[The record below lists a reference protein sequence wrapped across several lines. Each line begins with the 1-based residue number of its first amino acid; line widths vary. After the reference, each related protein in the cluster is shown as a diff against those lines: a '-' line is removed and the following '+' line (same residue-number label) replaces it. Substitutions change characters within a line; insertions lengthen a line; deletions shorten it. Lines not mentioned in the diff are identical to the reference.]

1 LDFLCGQWR
10 FFFISVV
17 GPLALRLVIFPVL
30 PLWGTLLWRRF
41 GKLRGG
47 LALFLPPMV
56 LGLSLEVGVFS
67 FLWAVQWMALGPI
80 LAECLHRD
88 WGISRAMGT
97 ALIATLAL
105 QAGVMALW
113 AIEAGEFPWRLLQ
126 REMEK
131 ILNQASHLPIQG
143 QGPSSLPKE
152 LIPELARAAVIVF
165 PGLLA
170 SLDLMLHW
178 WNLLVQR
185 RLPRLWNGRPPGPE
199 NLDEWGIPFH
209 LVWVTIG
216 GGLLI
221 LSSLDPLKSIGV
233 NVVLAMAFVHLL
245 QGVAVV
251 AFLLRKKGAPRFL
264 RWLVFGAIFLQHF
277 FTAAT
282 AAIGLFDV
290 WFDFRRRLGTTSQ
303 LWRGR

>member
-1 LDFLCGQWR
+1 
-10 FFFISVV
+10 
-17 GPLALRLVIFPVL
+17 
-30 PLWGTLLWRRF
+30 
-41 GKLRGG
+41 
-47 LALFLPPMV
+47 MV
-56 LGLSLEVGVFS
+56 LGLSLEVGMFS
-67 FLWAVQWMALGPI
+67 FLWVVQWMALGPI
-80 LAECLHRD
+80 LAECLQRD
-88 WGISRAMGT
+88 WGISRAMGA
-97 ALIATLAL
+97 ALFTTLVL

-113 AIEAGEFPWRLLQ
+113 ALEAGEVPWRLLQ

-131 ILNQASHLPIQG
+131 ILNQAPHLPIQG
-143 QGPSSLPKE
+143 QGPPSLPKE
-152 LIPELARAAVIVF
+152 LIPELARAATIVF

-185 RLPRLWNGRPPGPE
+185 RLPGLWHGRPPGPE

-221 LSSLDPLKSIGV
+221 LSSLDPLKSLGI
-233 NVVLAMAFVHLL
+233 NLVLAMAFVHLL

-282 AAIGLFDV
+282 AAVGLFDV
-290 WFDFRRRLGTTSQ
+290 WFDFRRRLGLASQ
-303 LWRGR
+303 VGRGQ